1 MTIIMR
7 VVQRSAR
14 APHQR
19 RMTMSDE
26 GMTDE
31 EVMRTMELLVRFWD
45 EGGQEFCEAL
55 LKEEGDD

>member
-1 MTIIMR
+1 

>member
-1 MTIIMR
+1 MR
-7 VVQRSAR
+7 VVRKTVR

-19 RMTMSDE
+19 RMMMSDE
-26 GMTDE
+26 ETRMTDE
-31 EVMRTMELLVRFWD
+31 EVMRTMELLLRFWD